1 MRMPKK
7 DKKNIHFCTFYQIID
22 IFNCLAKDVFMSR
35 SPEPKSITN
44 RVVQDLRR
52 SIIVGDFKPG
62 EKLKIDTL
70 KERLQVGASPI
81 REALSLLTSDHLV
94 ERMDQRGFR
103 VAPATK
109 AHFEELLKTRCWLEG
124 LALRESI
131 ATGSTEW
138 EEAVVIALHRL
149 SRKDRQLSVDPD
161 AEDSWEALHKEFH
174 MALIAGCESSIL
186 QRFCSQLYDQ
196 NIRYRYLVAKKANYQ
211 SRDVSLEHADIVE
224 AALNR
229 DADLAVSRLTDHY
242 RKTGTFFSSLYD

>member
-1 MRMPKK
+1 MRRP
-7 DKKNIHFCTFYQIID
+7 
-22 IFNCLAKDVFMSR
+22 A
-35 SPEPKSITN
+35 EPKSITN
-44 RVVQDLRR
+44 RVVHSLRR

-62 EKLKIDTL
+62 EKLKIDAL

-124 LALRESI
+124 MALRESI
-131 ATGSTEW
+131 AAGSTEW
-138 EEAVVIALHRL
+138 EEAVVLAHHRL
-149 SRKDRQLSVDPD
+149 SRKDRQLSVDPE
-161 AEDSWEALHKEFH
+161 AEDSWEALHKQFH
-174 MALIAGCESSIL
+174 LALIAGSGSSIL
-186 QRFCSQLYDQ
+186 ERFCAQLYDQ
-196 NIRYRYLVAKKANYQ
+196 NIRYRYLVAKKSTYR
-211 SRDVSLEHADIVE
+211 SRDVSLEHADIVD
-224 AALNR
+224 AALDR